1 VKYKSNLIS
10 WLSVKTILVVPVY
23 FIHYCTAHFVKYK
36 TNLERILKN
45 MYKQFQFIGDKIYKR
60 E

>member
-1 VKYKSNLIS
+1 
-10 WLSVKTILVVPVY
+10 VKTILVVPVY